1 MNEYQY
7 DSVVV
12 KWIRRSSVFFSL
24 QHSDEVKLLMAQMR
38 ASNVTGPNSVRWVH
52 ILVLVLV
59 DIVVEIV
66 ERLVALVPMQVDGV

>member
-1 MNEYQY
+1 MDQKEL
-7 DSVVV
+7 
-12 KWIRRSSVFFSL
+12 RLLLL
-24 QHSDEVKLLMAQMR
+24 QHSDEVKLLMAQMTESR
-38 ASNVTGPNSVRWVH
+38 LKMSGPNSVRWVH